1 MDDCELY
8 KKVAER
14 IIKLREE
21 RGLSQQE
28 FAGMLDYEKSNM
40 SRLESGKVN
49 IKLNTIYKVAQALN
63 ISMSELLDIK
73 EKK

>member
-1 MDDCELY
+1 MKESVLF
-8 KKVAER
+8 KKVADR

-49 IKLNTIYKVAQALN
+49 IKLNTIYKVAQALDV
-63 ISMSELLDIK
+63 SMSELLDV
-73 EKK
+73 E